1 LDNAKAMKEKAMNIP
16 VIDRSK
22 LESLGLTQSGAHTPT
37 SSRSNARG
45 LTLLALALATLTATS
60 QAAMSPAATAA
71 KTWCA
76 DRCDQIVIDWNLQ
89 THQVIKAA
97 DGYADP
103 MAASRVLAMV
113 HLAMHDA
120 VNATQ
125 PRYRAYVYQ
134 PKAEAKRTDADAAVA
149 AAVAAHDLLAALYPK
164 QKDLVR
170 AALDATLLDAGNGAA
185 VEHGKK
191 LGAAA
196 AAAML
201 AKRADDGSQADE
213 AYQPGTR
220 PGDYQF
226 TPGFSLIAAPH
237 WRAVTPFSMRAP
249 NQLRVAPPPAL
260 TSAQYAA
267 AFNEVKA
274 TGSKAVDAKRN
285 PGQTQYAAY
294 WYEFSDIGWNRIA
307 RTVARDRRQD
317 LWQRA
322 RTFALLNAVMAD
334 AYIAG
339 WDSKMHYNL
348 WRPVTAIQQAAHDG
362 NSATTAD
369 AAWAP
374 LLTTPPIQDHPSTHS
389 ALGAAAALVLAHA
402 FGSDRVSFT
411 MASPSALPEAPA
423 RSFTSF
429 SAAAR
434 ENADSRVRA
443 GLHFRFATTAGLQL
457 GEQIGQQAIKD
468 LLGPVGTAR

>member
-1 LDNAKAMKEKAMNIP
+1 MHAIRNRRLALSA
-16 VIDRSK
+16 
-22 LESLGLTQSGAHTPT
+22 
-37 SSRSNARG
+37 
-45 LTLLALALATLTATS
+45 LTLAVLAVSS
-60 QAAMSPAATAA
+60 QVAAAT

-76 DRCDQIVIDWNLQ
+76 DRCDQIVIDWNLH

-97 DGYADP
+97 DGYQDP
-103 MAASRVLAMV
+103 MAASRTLAMV

-120 VNATQ
+120 VNGAQ
-125 PRYRAYVYQ
+125 PRYRTFAY
-134 PKAEAKRTDADAAVA
+134 AAKKGGSDADAAVA
-149 AAVAAHDLLAALYPK
+149 AAAAAHDVLAALYPK
-164 QKDLVR
+164 QQDLVR
-170 AALDATLLDAGNGAA
+170 ATLEATLLDAGIGSA
-185 VEHGKK
+185 VEQGRK

-196 AAAML
+196 AAAVL
-201 AKRADDGSQADE
+201 TRRAGDGSDADE
-213 AYQPGTR
+213 GYQPGTR
-220 PGDYQF
+220 PGEYRF
-226 TPGFSLIAAPH
+226 TPGFEFVAAPH
-237 WRAVTPFSMRAP
+237 WRAVTPFALRAP
-249 NQLRVAPPPAL
+249 DQFRVAPPPAL
-260 TSAQYAA
+260 SSVQYAA

-274 TGSKAVDAKRN
+274 TGSIGTGAQRSAE
-285 PGQTQYAAY
+285 QTQYAAY

-307 RTVARDRRQD
+307 RAVARAKPQD

-348 WRPVTAIQQAAHDG
+348 WRPVTAIRHAADDS
-362 NSATTAD
+362 NPATSAD
-369 AAWAP
+369 ANWAP
-374 LLTTPPIQDHPSTHS
+374 LLVTPPVQDYPSTHS
-389 ALGAAAALVLAHA
+389 ALGAAAATVLAHA

-411 MASPSALPEAPA
+411 MASPSALPVAPS

-457 GEQIGQQAIKD
+457 GEQIGRHAIAD
-468 LLGPVGTAR
+468 LLPRLSPPPRAGEG

>member
-1 LDNAKAMKEKAMNIP
+1 M
-16 VIDRSK
+16 
-22 LESLGLTQSGAHTPT
+22 PT
-37 SSRSNARG
+37 RSNISRR
-45 LTLLALALATLTATS
+45 TLSAIALAALAASS
-60 QAAMSPAATAA
+60 QAATSA

-76 DRCDQIVIDWNLQ
+76 DRCDQIVLDWNLQ

-97 DGYADP
+97 DGYRDP

-120 VNATQ
+120 ANAAQ
-125 PRYRAYVYQ
+125 PRFRAYAYQ
-134 PKAEAKRTDADAAVA
+134 PGADAPKGDADAAVA
-149 AAVAAHDLLAALYPK
+149 AAVAAHDVLAALYP
-164 QKDLVR
+164 QQQALVR
-170 AALDATLLDAGNGAA
+170 VTLDATLHDAGIGAG
-185 VEHGKK
+185 VERGRR

-201 AKRADDGSQADE
+201 ARRAGDGSDADE

-220 PGDYQF
+220 PGEYRY
-226 TPGFSLIAAPH
+226 TPGFDFLAAPH
-237 WRAVTPFSMRAP
+237 WRAVTPFTLRAP
-249 NQLRVAPPPAL
+249 DQFRVTPPPAL

-267 AFNEVKA
+267 DFNEVKA
-274 TGSKAVDAKRN
+274 TGSKAPDAQRSAA
-285 PGQTQYAAY
+285 QTQYAAY
-294 WYEFSDIGWNRIA
+294 WYEFSDSGWNRIA
-307 RTVARDRRQD
+307 RSVARRQPQD

-362 NSATTAD
+362 NPATD
-369 AAWAP
+369 AEAQWAP
-374 LLTTPPIQDHPSTHS
+374 LLPTPPIQDYPSTHS
-389 ALGAAAALVLAHA
+389 ALGAAAAVVLAQA
-402 FGSDRVSFT
+402 FGSDRVVFT

-423 RSFTSF
+423 RRYTSF
-429 SAAAR
+429 SAAAQ

-443 GLHFRFATTAGLQL
+443 GLHFRFATRAGLQL
-457 GEQIGQQAIKD
+457 GEQIGQQAARN
-468 LLGPVGTAR
+468 LLGPVRAAR